1 MCRAAG
7 SPQARTVRFVLSRAR
22 VSALVLMA
30 LAGLELE
37 SPAPDV
43 PRVAVYAYPV
53 PMAVMPL
60 MGKVSNFWLADFPV
74 GASIRINPTTAV
86 DVEAQWIGMGFG
98 SGDMQGW
105 GISAAV
111 GPSLRLWRG
120 FYVDAHARFTVFKPA
135 PQTFFNPGC
144 IGCCTVCGPP
154 TSPGSNGPADL
165 GPGWTRAFTA
175 EVDVGY
181 AWTFGHFY
189 LSPQLGLGGGYAFD
203 YNDPTHAGMLVPFA
217 DRTTPNAR
225 TNSFVWTL
233 NVNLLRVGVAL

>member
-1 MCRAAG
+1 
-7 SPQARTVRFVLSRAR
+7 VLSRAR
-22 VSALVLMA
+22 VSALVLIA

-43 PRVAVYAYPV
+43 PRVAIYAYPA
-53 PMAVMPL
+53 PMVVMPL

-74 GASIRINPTTAV
+74 GASIRINPTTSV

-98 SGDMQGW
+98 SSDMQGW
-105 GISAAV
+105 GVSAAL
-111 GPSLRLWRG
+111 GPSLLLWRG
-120 FYVDAHARFTVFKPA
+120 LYVDAHARFTVFKPA
-135 PQTFFNPGC
+135 PQSFQGC
-144 IGCCTVCGPP
+144 FTCFGSAPP
-154 TSPGSNGPADL
+154 MGSSPNGPGDL
-165 GPGWTRAFTA
+165 GPGWTRSFTA

-189 LSPQLGLGGGYAFD
+189 LSPTLGIGGGYAFD
-203 YNDPTHAGMLVPFA
+203 YNDPTHLGLLVPFA
-217 DRTTPNAR
+217 DRTTATAR